1 MEPRDVETVPSVSHS
16 CTWMELSVPL
26 CLGTPFATAGFGI
39 SHKAIMA
46 VQSGLPKQSEYSV
59 SVAAEAGKP
68 VP

>member
-1 MEPRDVETVPSVSHS
+1 METVASVSLS
-16 CTWMELSVPL
+16 CEWMELSVSR
-26 CLGTPFATAGFGI
+26 CLGTLLATAGFGI